1 MKFLFSGFFF
11 ISILIFYPFLLV
23 SQNIETVII
32 ESNTSSSF
40 RALSVVDDTIAW
52 VSGSKG
58 WIGRTKNGGV
68 NWEFDKV
75 KLFEEM
81 DFRTLFAFDYLNAII
96 ANAGSPAYILR
107 TTDGGMTWLPVYQ
120 NSHPEIFLDGVDFWN
135 HSEGVIYGD
144 PIKNKLVLLN
154 TKDAGFTWQI
164 SSDEQRPVLDSGEAS
179 FAASGTAIRCFGHSN
194 IAIVSGGSKS
204 NLYMSED
211 KGNSWEKI
219 KLPIIQGK
227 PSTGAFSVAFKNRKE
242 IVIVGGDYLNESMTE
257 NHVFYSENGCK
268 KWKLPVAMTK
278 GYRESVEYLGG
289 DTFIAT
295 GPTGTEISSDN
306 GVKWKTIE
314 GITDMH
320 VVRKAREGSL
330 VVLAGKNGK
339 IIVVKRLE

>member
-1 MKFLFSGFFF
+1 MNDS
-11 ISILIFYPFLLV
+11 
-23 SQNIETVII
+23 
-32 ESNTSSSF
+32 
-40 RALSVVDDTIAW
+40 IAW

-58 WIGRTKNGGV
+58 WIGRTNNGGK

-81 DFRTLFAFDYLNAII
+81 DFRTLYAFDFLNAII

-107 TTDGGMTWLPVYQ
+107 TTNGGMTWLPIYQ
-120 NSHPEIFLDGVDFWN
+120 NADPKIFLDGIDFWN
-135 HSEGVIYGD
+135 DTEGVIYGD
-144 PIKNKLVLLN
+144 PIKGKLVLLN
-154 TKDAGFTWQI
+154 SKDAGFSWQ
-164 SSDEQRPVLDSGEAS
+164 SLSDKQRPVLDSGEAS
-179 FAASGTAIRCFGHSN
+179 FAASGTAIRCFGYGDL
-194 IAIVSGGSKS
+194 AILSGGKKS
-204 NLYMSED
+204 NLYLSED

-219 KLPIIQGK
+219 ELPIIQGE

-257 NHVFYSENGCK
+257 NHVFYSKNGGK

-306 GVKWKTIE
+306 GLNWRSLE
-314 GITDMH
+314 GISDMH
-320 VVRKAREGSL
+320 VVRKARKGKL
-330 VVLAGKNGK
+330 IILAGKQGK
-339 IIVVKRLE
+339 LVILKGFN